1 MLNCAVVFEILVHS
15 ADCACFLKIPDVA
28 PAKRQ
33 RLSHISETNMAIRF
47 TKKCMERKNI
57 IEDRII
63 SGVPVTFS
71 KLEPLEETTV
81 IEGGVRVC
89 GIAVR
94 YRVIFGA
101 VLR

>member
-1 MLNCAVVFEILVHS
+1 MLEELLRLLKLGIRVFYYHYSLIIFS
-15 ADCACFLKIPDVA
+15 WPKIPDVA

-63 SGVPVTFS
+63 SGVPVTFP
-71 KLEPLEETTV
+71 KLES
-81 IEGGVRVC
+81 VR
-89 GIAVR
+89 R
-94 YRVIFGA
+94 NNRDPM
-101 VLR
+101 L